1 MLYGRSTTWHGLAES
16 TRIKATRSVS
26 VIADYVPGCPERM
39 RGPAGYLAIIR
50 MMRGGFPDIHWTLEE
65 MVAEGEK
72 VAARFIMR
80 GAHRGPAAI

>member
-1 MLYGRSTTWHGLAES
+1 MLHGRSTTWHGLAES

-26 VIADYVPGCPERM
+26 VIAGYVPGCPEPM

-65 MVAEGEK
+65 MVAEGDM

-80 GAHRGPAAI
+80 ARIGAPAAI